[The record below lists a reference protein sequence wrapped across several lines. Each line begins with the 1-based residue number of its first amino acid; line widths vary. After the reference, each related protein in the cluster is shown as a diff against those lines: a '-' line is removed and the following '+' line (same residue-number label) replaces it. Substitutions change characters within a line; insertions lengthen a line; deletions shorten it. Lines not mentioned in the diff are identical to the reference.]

1 MKVQITSQPRLNR
14 RQQIMIQAKEVYLSD
29 DIPCQVKGC
38 AFCTHE
44 CEQLLENTVYIMDNE
59 VLE

>member
-1 MKVQITSQPRLNR
+1 MLPNTVVISKNSIINMKVQITSQPRLNR

-44 CEQLLENTVYIMDNE
+44 CEL
-59 VLE
+59 